1 MDQLI
6 SHIYNIVA
14 DKFTVPV
21 EDISDDTGPGD
32 LSDWDSVGQIQLIMR
47 LEKEFNIQLSLEDA
61 MSMNSVKD
69 IISVIKKYT
78 SKQQSETPSNIEA
91 ATKTDVASI
100 LKLPKATSWGEGS
113 IHALSKVEQKNI
125 VVMTGTSGYAA
136 EIKQKIQ
143 KCLQNKATVSFIQK
157 SSGEPK
163 ESDIYKV
170 AEILKKESPD
180 LIVAVGG
187 GSCIDT
193 AKLSWVLY
201 ENPEL
206 EFNDVIKPFSL
217 PTLRKKASFIAIP
230 TTFGSGSE
238 VSSAAAFTKD
248 GSEGKTI
255 IVSHQ
260 LIPDQVIL
268 DPNLGK
274 SMPLNTV
281 YVSAFDALTHAV
293 EGYVSIVHN
302 LLVDPYAI
310 YSVKSILSALQ
321 DIQQQGLTDRSLHVL
336 CRSAYYAGIVQNHC
350 SVGLTHSLAHQ
361 LGGYGVSHGLG
372 NALFLTLV
380 MEYNAKGTEKYDQLA
395 EECGF
400 ESFDKLISVI
410 QGLFENADILP
421 NSQVLE
427 KIVADKAGIIESA
440 MKDITF
446 KTNPVAP
453 KKDDLESLFDGF
465 RKKFLS

>member
-1 MDQLI
+1 MNQLR

-14 DKFTVPV
+14 NKFTVSI
-21 EDISDDTGPGD
+21 ENISDDTSPGN
-32 LSDWDSVGQIQLIMR
+32 LSGWDSVGQIQLIMR

-78 SKQQSETPSNIEA
+78 SKKQSKAPSNIEA
-91 ATKTDVASI
+91 IANADAASI
-100 LKLPKATSWGEGS
+100 LKLPKVTSWGKGS
-113 IHALSKVEQKNI
+113 IHMLSKVDQKNI
-125 VVMTGTSGYAA
+125 VVMTGASGYAA

-143 KCLQNKATVSFIQK
+143 ECLQNKATVSFIQK

-163 ESDIYKV
+163 ESNIYKV

-193 AKLSWVLY
+193 AKLSWVSY
-201 ENPEL
+201 EHPEL
-206 EFNDVIKPFSL
+206 EFNDIVTPFSL
-217 PTLRKKASFIAIP
+217 PPLRKKASFIAIP

-238 VSSAAAFTKD
+238 VSSAATFSKD
-248 GSEGKTI
+248 GSKGKTI
-255 IVSHQ
+255 IISHQ

-274 SMPLNTV
+274 SMPLYTV
-281 YVSAFDALTHAV
+281 YVSAFDALTHAI
-293 EGYVSIVHN
+293 EGYAAIVHN

-336 CRSAYYAGIVQNHC
+336 CSCAYYAGIVQNHC

-361 LGGYGVSHGLG
+361 LGGYSISHGLG

-380 MEYNAKGTEKYDQLA
+380 MEYNAKGTEKYNQLA
-395 EECGF
+395 KECGF
-400 ESFDKLISVI
+400 KSLDKLISVI
-410 QGLFENADILP
+410 HGLFKSAYILP
-421 NSQVLE
+421 NSQVLK
-427 KIVADKAGIIESA
+427 KIVDDKVSIIELA

-446 KTNPVAP
+446 KTNPIAL

-465 RKKFLS
+465 RKKFLT

>member
-1 MDQLI
+1 
-6 SHIYNIVA
+6 
-14 DKFTVPV
+14 
-21 EDISDDTGPGD
+21 
-32 LSDWDSVGQIQLIMR
+32 MR

-78 SKQQSETPSNIEA
+78 SKKQSKAPSNIEA
-91 ATKTDVASI
+91 IANADAASI
-100 LKLPKATSWGEGS
+100 LKLPKVTSWGKGS
-113 IHALSKVEQKNI
+113 IHMLSKVDQKNI
-125 VVMTGTSGYAA
+125 VVMTGASGYAA

-143 KCLQNKATVSFIQK
+143 ECLQNKATVSFIQK

-201 ENPEL
+201 EYPEL
-206 EFNDVIKPFSL
+206 KFNDVVKPFSL
-217 PTLRKKASFIAIP
+217 PPLRKKASFIAIP

-238 VSSAAAFTKD
+238 VSSAAVFSRD
-248 GSEGKTI
+248 GSESKTI
-255 IVSHQ
+255 IISHQ

-274 SMPLNTV
+274 SMSLNIV
-281 YVSAFDALTHAV
+281 YASAFDALTHAI
-293 EGYVSIVHN
+293 EGYVSVIHN

-336 CRSAYYAGIVQNHC
+336 CSCAYYAGIVQNHC

-361 LGGYGVSHGLG
+361 LGGYSISHGLG

-380 MEYNAKGTEKYDQLA
+380 MEYNAKGTEKYNQLA
-395 EECGF
+395 KECGF
-400 ESFDKLISVI
+400 KSLDKLISVI
-410 QGLFENADILP
+410 HGLFKSAYILP
-421 NSQVLE
+421 NSQVLK
-427 KIVADKAGIIESA
+427 KIVDDKVSIIELA

-446 KTNPVAP
+446 KTNPIAL

-465 RKKFLS
+465 RKKFLT